1 MWSRHERRHQ
11 RLNGEERSLIDGAL
25 SPEDE
30 SLSRESR
37 ELVDAGIARLSPAH
51 QQVVRMFYLEDRS
64 LKQIAASLG
73 LTVQAANQRLYRARL
88 HLREEFG
95 IMTNQQDRPLVLREW
110 EKSSSVVRFP
120 GQPVDVITMGA
131 MRGLERLHDDMD
143 VALCTTLTGFAGRPV
158 DVDCVFVDQVHYD
171 CYHDYLEKRSR
182 AGPVCSFALS
192 PLEGRAVLEVRG
204 PLMEALSDT
213 RAGED
218 RGVTAVLNAILHDLQ
233 TAIAPIQPVGLKG
246 MVIEPDA
253 SAVRVAAAD
262 DVVEMAAVQVDRPE
276 WRMTFCYPLAML
288 EPMCDKLES
297 SPRPL

>member
-1 MWSRHERRHQ
+1 
-11 RLNGEERSLIDGAL
+11 
-25 SPEDE
+25 
-30 SLSRESR
+30 
-37 ELVDAGIARLSPAH
+37 
-51 QQVVRMFYLEDRS
+51 MFYLEDRS

-95 IMTNQQDRPLVLREW
+95 IMTNQQDRPL
-110 EKSSSVVRFP
+110 
-120 GQPVDVITMGA
+120 
-131 MRGLERLHDDMD
+131 
-143 VALCTTLTGFAGRPV
+143 

-204 PLMEALSDT
+204 PLMEALTDT
-213 RAGED
+213 SAGED
-218 RGVTAVLNAILHDLQ
+218 RGVMAVLNAILHHLQ
-233 TAIAPIQPVGLKG
+233 TAIAPIQPVVLKDL
-246 MVIEPDA
+246 VIEPNA

-262 DVVEMAAVQVDRPE
+262 DVVEVAAVQVGRPE
-276 WRMTFCYPLAML
+276 WWVTFCYPLAML
-288 EPMCDKLES
+288 QPMCAKLES